1 MKQILIVEDQK
12 SPVKALEDAV
22 DSVMPRYIPS
32 YSSQN
37 RETVR
42 CYSEA
47 RDKLANNE
55 YLIVLLDHRMPI
67 QNTGNLEKENFDLFS
82 AQLAN
87 IGYSLIPVIQQK
99 SPDTIVIGT
108 SSLTRHERKDFPSPQ
123 YQISKM
129 YGEAERDLNTILYE
143 VWGEGENVQ

>member
-1 MKQILIVEDQK
+1 MPLKGSKSFFLRIAQVKSINSILSQKYSIWLLSRNIKMKQILIVEDQK

-47 RDKLANNE
+47 RDKLANKE

-87 IGYSLIPVIQQK
+87 IGYSL
-99 SPDTIVIGT
+99 
-108 SSLTRHERKDFPSPQ
+108 
-123 YQISKM
+123 
-129 YGEAERDLNTILYE
+129 
-143 VWGEGENVQ
+143 